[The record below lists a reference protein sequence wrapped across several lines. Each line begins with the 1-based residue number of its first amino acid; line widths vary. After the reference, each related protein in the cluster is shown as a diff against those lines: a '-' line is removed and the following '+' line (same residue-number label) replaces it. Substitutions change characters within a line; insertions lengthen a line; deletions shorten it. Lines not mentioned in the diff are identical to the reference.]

1 MIDLRTKFA
10 GLELE
15 NPIIVSSSGLTTTPE
30 KIKKLAEAGAGA
42 VVLKSLFEEQ
52 ILIETSKMLEETVDS
67 YGEGSDYL
75 KAYVQQHKLAEY
87 LTLIKESKAICDI
100 PVIASINCYN
110 DAEWVSF
117 AKSIEDAGADAL
129 EINILAHQTD
139 LEYAYG
145 SFEQSHIEI
154 LKHIKKTVG
163 IPVVMKLGNNFTNPI
178 KLIDQLYANGADGVV
193 LFNRFYQPDI
203 DIEKMIHSSGPV
215 LSHSSEFSNTL
226 RWVGFAAG
234 ANNKVNIAASG
245 GIHNPEEV
253 VKMLLA
259 GATAV
264 QLCSVIYKKSNKHIM
279 ETLNFLIAWM
289 KKKGFENIA
298 QFQGKLSTKDTRGIN
313 YFERTQFL
321 KYFTSQK

>member
-1 MIDLRTKFA
+1 MVDLKTNFA

-15 NPIIVSSSGLTTTPE
+15 NPIVVSSSGLTTTPS

-52 ILIETSKMLEETVDS
+52 ILIETSKMLEETADA

-75 KAYVQQHKLAEY
+75 KAYVQQHKLSEY

-110 DAEWVSF
+110 DAEWVTF
-117 AKSIEDAGADAL
+117 AKSIEEAGADAI
-129 EINILAHQTD
+129 EINILAYQTELD
-139 LEYAYG
+139 YKYG
-145 SFEQSHIEI
+145 TFEQSHIKI
-154 LKHIKKTVG
+154 LKHIKRTVN
-163 IPVVMKLGNNFTNPI
+163 IPVIMKLGNSFTNPI

-203 DIEKMIHSSGPV
+203 DIEKMIHTSGPV

-226 RWVGFAAG
+226 RWIGFAAG
-234 ANNKVNIAASG
+234 ANNKVNLAASG
-245 GIHNPEEV
+245 GIHNPEEC

-259 GATAV
+259 GATVV
-264 QLCSVIYKKSNKHIM
+264 QLCSVIYKKSDKQIM
-279 ETLNFLIAWM
+279 EMLNFLVAWM
-289 KKKGFENIA
+289 NKKGYENIS
-298 QFQGKLSTKDTRGIN
+298 QFRGKLSTKDLRGIN

>member
-117 AKSIEDAGADAL
+117 AKSIENAGADAL